1 MRLDELHLTSITK
14 DQRLR
19 FLSSLKYEE
28 MNARRNK
35 VDESFPD
42 TYNWV
47 FDDDTRKPW
56 PSFNNWLKQGSDVY
70 WIQGKAGS
78 GKSTLMKF
86 IIKDKRTKEALEVGT
101 TLKDPVLLSF
111 FFWLS
116 GTPLQRNLHGLLSS
130 LLHQLLEDHAP
141 LTMQLLEK
149 DLGLQRKAHVQDW
162 AVQELSL
169 LFRTVVRQQTESRRL
184 CIFLDGLDE
193 YDRKA
198 DFHQLMD
205 LIRDLSKE
213 KNVKVCVSSRPEQ
226 HIRHELDSTGFLRLQ
241 DLTKADI
248 RKFVSSELEEA
259 CHRGRISVDVSAQ
272 EKLVISIVEKA
283 DGVFLWVRVA
293 LKGIFRGLSMHDT
306 FDDLLHRV
314 SRLPA
319 DIERL
324 YEDMLQRLG
333 EDWELCRQEAAL
345 YFKICLLTSKLIY
358 SEGAHS
364 LLVYSDLSARNSL
377 QDLILPPR
385 PDVDLHE
392 LLRQL
397 ERTDRRITA
406 CCAGMLEINGDVEHG
421 DNEEHSGD
429 EGADEP
435 SRQHTSDILQRVRRY
450 AQRRVSISHRTVRD
464 FLLEKPAGQEVL
476 KCCLESESAIFY
488 GLMNAQL
495 MAFEAKTSPDLNG
508 NLVHSLLLDVSSGR
522 EFEPTL
528 SGLRV
533 YELLQRIEQTCS
545 MVWTSCHKSTD
556 GISYQWE
563 LFRSVLFIDIDF
575 MGCTL
580 HFGLHEYFE
589 HGLGKIIGK
598 KRHTGK
604 TLSAN
609 YKNYLLLCASTG
621 PVKNCQVLESLL
633 EVGADPNATFYLR
646 FEFEIKVTPWLYYSW
661 VTGLIQWPGRIRI
674 FERFLASGADLRG
687 LAVMMYHS
695 KYSSSVWKSIY
706 SSTLNVYP
714 GVVTEENAICL
725 LRYHLDE
732 ADEQDSLLLQHPS
745 LVGEPCHQRV
755 LLIQPEGEKQA
766 AKVVSAEDSASLLAM
781 LNDTYKYARKFSS
794 SEKWKRLAD
803 MIKEY
808 YDRLEKVDAH
818 EFLSELGYC
827 KDPKDPAVLRGPIER
842 FEDLPDEPDAA

>member
-1 MRLDELHLTSITK
+1 MSITN

-19 FLSSLKYEE
+19 FLSSLKHEE
-28 MNARRNK
+28 MNARRNQ

-47 FDDDTRKPW
+47 FDDNTGKLW
-56 PSFNNWLKQGSDVY
+56 PSFNNWLRQGSDVY

-130 LLHQLLEDHAP
+130 LLYQLLEDHAP

-169 LFRTVVRQQTESRRL
+169 LFRTVVRQQAESRRL

-205 LIRDLSKE
+205 LIRDLSME
-213 KNVKVCVSSRPEQ
+213 RNVKVCVSSRPEPR
-226 HIRHELDSTGFLRLQ
+226 IRHELDRLGFLRLQ

-248 RKFVSSELEEA
+248 GEYVSSELEKA
-259 CHRGRISVDVSAQ
+259 CHRGRVSVDVPARG
-272 EKLVISIVEKA
+272 ELVHLIVEKA
-283 DGVFLWVRVA
+283 DGVFLWVRIA
-293 LKGIFRGLSMHDT
+293 LKNIFEGLSKHDT
-306 FDDLLHRV
+306 FDQLLRRV

-345 YFKICLLTSKLIY
+345 YFKICLLANKLRY
-358 SEGAHS
+358 CQGANS

-385 PDVDLHE
+385 PDIDLYE

-429 EGADEP
+429 EEADKP

-450 AQRRVSISHRTVRD
+450 AQRRVSILHRTVLD

-476 KCCLESESAIFY
+476 KCCLESESAIFC

-508 NLVHSLLLDVSSGR
+508 YLVQYLLFHVKLSR
-522 EFEPTL
+522 KFEPTL

-563 LFRSVLFIDIDF
+563 FFGSAWIMNIDF

-580 HFGLHEYFE
+580 HCGLHEYFE

-609 YKNYLLLCASTG
+609 YKNYLLLCASTP
-621 PVKNCQVLESLL
+621 PVENCEVLESLL
-633 EVGADPNATFYLR
+633 EVGADPNATFFVRLD
-646 FEFEIKVTPWLYYSW
+646 FPTKVTPWLFYSW
-661 VTGLIQWPGRIRI
+661 VIGTIQWPGRMRT
-674 FERFLASGADLRG
+674 FERFLASGADLRD
-687 LAVMMYHS
+687 LAVIYHS
-695 KYSSSVWKSIY
+695 NYSSSVRKSIY
-706 SSTLNVYP
+706 WKDLVMVP

-755 LLIQPEGEKQA
+755 LLVRIEGEKRA

-781 LNDTYKYARKFSS
+781 LNDTYKNRMEHSS
-794 SEKWKRLAD
+794 PEKCKRLAD

-808 YDRLEKVDAH
+808 YDRLEKVDAR
-818 EFLSELGYC
+818 EFLTELGYC
-827 KDPKDPAVLRGPIER
+827 KDPKDPAVLQGPIER
-842 FEDLPDEPDAA
+842 FEELPDEPDAA